1 MYLNMKY
8 GYPMKEDIF
17 KQFEEIDFD
26 EDKKK

>member
-1 MYLNMKY
+1 MKY